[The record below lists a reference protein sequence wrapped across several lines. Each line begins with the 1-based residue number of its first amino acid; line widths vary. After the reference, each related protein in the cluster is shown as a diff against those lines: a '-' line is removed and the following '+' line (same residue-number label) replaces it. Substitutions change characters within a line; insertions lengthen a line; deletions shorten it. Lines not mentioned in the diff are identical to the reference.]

1 MMGVVVQFPVPKKSP
16 RSERLTAM
24 TAAEIADVVAAHE
37 EAVADGAV
45 DEVERLG
52 DLLDEIGRER
62 RLAGLPERPAA

>member
-1 MMGVVVQFPVPKKSP
+1 MGDVVQLPVVDRRT

-24 TAAEIADVVAAHE
+24 SATEIAAIVGAHDQ
-37 EAVADGAV
+37 AVAEGAV

-52 DLLDEIGRER
+52 NLLDEIGRER

>member
-1 MMGVVVQFPVPKKSP
+1 
-16 RSERLTAM
+16 M

-62 RLAGLPERPAA
+62 RHAGLPERPAA

>member
-37 EAVADGAV
+37 EAVVEGAV

>member
-1 MMGVVVQFPVPKKSP
+1 MGEVVQLPVVDRRT

-24 TAAEIADVVAAHE
+24 SATEIAAIVVAHDQ
-37 EAVADGAV
+37 AVAEGAV

-52 DLLDEIGRER
+52 NLLDEIGRER